1 MTTAFST
8 IPIVGTTSITD
19 AAAAPTAAPSTTATS
34 TSAASPATP
43 TASTGVSIVETT
55 ATPDFDD
62 IDLPPLDDDGGGS
75 HGCEWEFDNCYEE
88 GTYSLAPYL
97 DTATGQPEQYRLCLR
112 HYVVWIERIADILGQ
127 SICRREHVP
136 QSVLQEQVLGMIKDW
151 KHPAGAPLEEVPFPT
166 VLYRRYGNRT
176 VDINPYCSEMIDGGA
191 TEAGTASADAAE
203 AGTAPAGADTD
214 VEATDATDA
223 NSDTSTSSDTTD
235 ATVTPFDDLET
246 VNPNRRM
253 GYNEAVFA
261 AVTRKIDE
269 FTDKHDITVTASA
282 HFDTRTRTRN
292 LRWYSSLYELIQS
305 AVLEGTHSTKQALEA
320 IEALD
325 IDAMVNAIA
334 DARDDS
340 LRQRA
345 IPDGTDELMR
355 YIKHEVW
362 RLEKEKRQRARA
374 EREMQDGASGE
385 DADDDGGASGDGTA
399 SEGADGDA

>member
-8 IPIVGTTSITD
+8 IPIVDATSITD

-43 TASTGVSIVETT
+43 TAATGVSIVETT

-62 IDLPPLDDDGGGS
+62 IDLPPLDDDGGS

-112 HYVVWIERIADILGQ
+112 HYVVWIERIADVLGQ
-127 SICRREHVP
+127 SVCRREHIP

-166 VLYRRYGNRT
+166 VLYRRYGNQT
-176 VDINPYCSEMIDGGA
+176 VDINPYCSEMIDSGSNPSSAAESDAAEPGA
-191 TEAGTASADAAE
+191 TEPGSSPASAATADTGSNAGSDTNDAA
-203 AGTAPAGADTD
+203 
-214 VEATDATDA
+214 DATA
-223 NSDTSTSSDTTD
+223 TS
-235 ATVTPFDDLET
+235 FDDLET

-261 AVTRKIDE
+261 AVTRKIAD
-269 FTDKHDITVTASA
+269 FTARRGITVTASA

-340 LRQRA
+340 LRQSP

>member
-8 IPIVGTTSITD
+8 TPIVDTTSITD
-19 AAAAPTAAPSTTATS
+19 VAAAPTAAPSTTTAS
-34 TSAASPATP
+34 ASAASPATP

-62 IDLPPLDDDGGGS
+62 IDLPPLDDDDGGS

-191 TEAGTASADAAE
+191 AEAGAASADTAE
-203 AGTAPAGADTD
+203 AGAAPAGADTD
-214 VEATDATDA
+214 VDTADATA
-223 NSDTSTSSDTTD
+223 TS
-235 ATVTPFDDLET
+235 FDDLET

-261 AVTRKIDE
+261 AVTRKIAD
-269 FTDKHDITVTASA
+269 FTARRGITVTASA

-340 LRQRA
+340 LRQSP

-385 DADDDGGASGDGTA
+385 DADDDSGADSDGTA
-399 SEGADGDA
+399 SDGADGDA

>member
-62 IDLPPLDDDGGGS
+62 IDLPPLDDDDGGS

-112 HYVVWIERIADILGQ
+112 HYVLWIERIADVLGQ
-127 SICRREHVP
+127 SVCRREHVP

-151 KHPAGAPLEEVPFPT
+151 KHSAGAPLEEVPFPT

-191 TEAGTASADAAE
+191 TEAGTA
-203 AGTAPAGADTD
+203 PAGADTD
-214 VEATDATDA
+214 VEATDATA
-223 NSDTSTSSDTTD
+223 
-235 ATVTPFDDLET
+235 TPFDDLET

-385 DADDDGGASGDGTA
+385 DADDDGGADGDGTA
-399 SEGADGDA
+399 SDGADGDA

>member
-8 IPIVGTTSITD
+8 IPIVDTATITD

-62 IDLPPLDDDGGGS
+62 IDLPPLDDDDGGS

-112 HYVVWIERIADILGQ
+112 HYVVWIERIADVLGQ
-127 SICRREHVP
+127 SVCRREHIP
-136 QSVLQEQVLGMIKDW
+136 QDVLQEQVLGMIKDW
-151 KHPAGAPLEEVPFPT
+151 KHSAGAPLEEVPFPT

-191 TEAGTASADAAE
+191 TEAGTA
-203 AGTAPAGADTD
+203 PAGADTD
-214 VEATDATDA
+214 VEATDATA
-223 NSDTSTSSDTTD
+223 
-235 ATVTPFDDLET
+235 TPFDDLET

-261 AVTRKIDE
+261 AVTRKIAD

-340 LRQRA
+340 LRQSP

-385 DADDDGGASGDGTA
+385 DADDDGGA
-399 SEGADGDA
+399 DGDAGASDSDGASDNSDGDA

>member
-34 TSAASPATP
+34 ASAASPSTP

-62 IDLPPLDDDGGGS
+62 IDLPPLDDDDGGS

-136 QSVLQEQVLGMIKDW
+136 QSVLQEQVLDAIKDW
-151 KHPAGAPLEEVPFPT
+151 KHPAGAPLKEVPFPT
-166 VLYRRYGNRT
+166 VLYRRYGNRN

-191 TEAGTASADAAE
+191 AE

-214 VEATDATDA
+214 VDTTDATDA

-235 ATVTPFDDLET
+235 ATVTSFDDLET

-269 FTDKHDITVTASA
+269 FTDKHGITVTASA
-282 HFDTRTRTRN
+282 HFDTHTRTRN

-340 LRQRA
+340 LRQSP

-362 RLEKEKRQRARA
+362 RLEKEKRQRARM

-385 DADDDGGASGDGTA
+385 DADGDG
-399 SEGADGDA
+399 GADGDAGASDSDGASDNSDGDA

>member
-8 IPIVGTTSITD
+8 IPIVDTTSITD

-62 IDLPPLDDDGGGS
+62 IDLPPLDDDDGGS

-191 TEAGTASADAAE
+191 AEAGAASADTAE
-203 AGTAPAGADTD
+203 AGAAPAGADTD
-214 VEATDATDA
+214 VDTADATA
-223 NSDTSTSSDTTD
+223 TS
-235 ATVTPFDDLET
+235 FDDLET

-261 AVTRKIDE
+261 AVTRKIAD
-269 FTDKHDITVTASA
+269 FTARRGITVTASA

-340 LRQRA
+340 LRQSP

-385 DADDDGGASGDGTA
+385 DADDDSGADSDGTA
-399 SEGADGDA
+399 SDGADGDA

>member
-8 IPIVGTTSITD
+8 IPIVDTATITD

-62 IDLPPLDDDGGGS
+62 IDLPPLDDDDGGS

-112 HYVVWIERIADILGQ
+112 HYVVWIERIADVLGQ
-127 SICRREHVP
+127 SVCRREHIP
-136 QSVLQEQVLGMIKDW
+136 QDVLQEQVLGMIKDW
-151 KHPAGAPLEEVPFPT
+151 KHSAGAPLEEVPFPT

-191 TEAGTASADAAE
+191 TEAGTA
-203 AGTAPAGADTD
+203 PAGADTD
-214 VEATDATDA
+214 VEATDATA
-223 NSDTSTSSDTTD
+223 
-235 ATVTPFDDLET
+235 TPFDDLET

-261 AVTRKIDE
+261 AVTRKIAD

-385 DADDDGGASGDGTA
+385 DADDDGGADGDGTA
-399 SEGADGDA
+399 SDGADGDA

>member
-55 ATPDFDD
+55 VTPDFDD

-112 HYVVWIERIADILGQ
+112 HYVVWIERIADVLGQ

-136 QSVLQEQVLGMIKDW
+136 QDVLQEQVLGMIKDW

-191 TEAGTASADAAE
+191 AE
-203 AGTAPAGADTD
+203 AGAAPAGADTD
-214 VEATDATDA
+214 VEATDATA
-223 NSDTSTSSDTTD
+223 TS
-235 ATVTPFDDLET
+235 FDDLET

-261 AVTRKIDE
+261 AVTRKIAD
-269 FTDKHDITVTASA
+269 FTARRGITVTASA

-340 LRQRA
+340 LRQSP

-385 DADDDGGASGDGTA
+385 DADGDGGADGDGTA
-399 SEGADGDA
+399 SDGADGDA

>member
-8 IPIVGTTSITD
+8 IPIVDTTSITD

-34 TSAASPATP
+34 ASAASPSTP
-43 TASTGVSIVETT
+43 TAATGVSIVETT

-62 IDLPPLDDDGGGS
+62 IDLPPLDDDDGGS

-112 HYVVWIERIADILGQ
+112 HYVVWIERIADVLGQ
-127 SICRREHVP
+127 SVCRREHIP
-136 QSVLQEQVLGMIKDW
+136 QDVLQEQVLGMIKDW

-191 TEAGTASADAAE
+191 NLSGAAESDVAEPGATEPGSSPASAA
-203 AGTAPAGADTD
+203 TADTG
-214 VEATDATDA
+214 
-223 NSDTSTSSDTTD
+223 SDTNDTTD
-235 ATVTPFDDLET
+235 ATATSFDDLET

-269 FTDKHDITVTASA
+269 FTDKHGITVTASA

-305 AVLEGTHSTKQALEA
+305 AVLEGTHSIKQALET

-340 LRQRA
+340 LRQSP

-355 YIKHEVW
+355 YIKREVW
-362 RLEKEKRQRARA
+362 HLEKEKRQRAQA

-385 DADDDGGASGDGTA
+385 DADDDGGADGDGTA
-399 SEGADGDA
+399 SDGADGDA

>member
-62 IDLPPLDDDGGGS
+62 IDLPPLDDDDGGS

-112 HYVVWIERIADILGQ
+112 HYVLWIERIADVLGQ
-127 SICRREHVP
+127 SVCRREHIP
-136 QSVLQEQVLGMIKDW
+136 QDVLQEQVLGMIKDW
-151 KHPAGAPLEEVPFPT
+151 KHSAGAPLEEVPFPT

-191 TEAGTASADAAE
+191 TEAGTA
-203 AGTAPAGADTD
+203 PAGADTD
-214 VEATDATDA
+214 VEATDATA
-223 NSDTSTSSDTTD
+223 
-235 ATVTPFDDLET
+235 TPFDDLET

-362 RLEKEKRQRARA
+362 RLEKEKRQRAQA

-385 DADDDGGASGDGTA
+385 DADDDGGADGDGTA
-399 SEGADGDA
+399 SDGADGDA